1 MEQQLVLSSSEEA
14 QTGLTA
20 SGKRNCF
27 LPDTTIQY
35 SWDSTSLELFKRCPR
50 LYQYTM
56 LEGWEPHGE
65 GIHLR
70 FGIEYH
76 QALHDY
82 ETYKAMDLNHDEAV
96 HATVKDLLKRIYDW
110 DPDPRKESEEK
121 KSKPNL
127 LRTVIW
133 YLDRFKDD
141 KAETIILENGK
152 PALEVS
158 FRFELDWGPHRQP
171 YTTTEELEKILN
183 GPEGGPVGQPYLLSG
198 HLDRIVNYL
207 DGLYVMDRK
216 TSGTALSTYY
226 FAQYHPH
233 NQMSLY
239 ALAGKIVLE
248 SPIRGVIID
257 GAQIA
262 NEYSEFQR
270 GITYRTQDQL
280 DEWLYD
286 LHFWFG
292 RAEEYAVE
300 GYWPMNDTACSMYGG
315 CRFREICSKSPQARE
330 KFLQAGFRQKEEQ
343 DRWNPLKPR

>member
-1 MEQQLVLSSSEEA
+1 MTDTLTSTSVQA
-14 QTGLTA
+14 Q
-20 SGKRNCF
+20 SCF
-27 LPDTTIQY
+27 LPNTQVQFA
-35 SWDSTSLELFKRCPR
+35 WDSTSLELFKRCPR

-82 ETYKAMDLNHDEAV
+82 ETYKTLDLNHDEAV
-96 HATVKDLLKRIYDW
+96 HSTVRALLLRLVDW
-110 DPDPRKESEEK
+110 DPDPRTASEEK
-121 KSKPNL
+121 KSKANL
-127 LRTVIW
+127 LRTVVW
-133 YLDRFKDD
+133 YLDKFKDD
-141 KAETIILENGK
+141 PAKTVILDNGK

-158 FRFELDWGPHRQP
+158 FRFELDWGPQQQAQLVPRGIATDYYMNP
-171 YTTTEELEKILN
+171 
-183 GPEGGPVGQPYLLSG
+183 QPYLLSG

-216 TSGTALSTYY
+216 TSGTALSQYY
-226 FAQYHPH
+226 FNQYQPH

-239 ALAGKIVLE
+239 ALAGKVVLE

-257 GAQIA
+257 GAYIF
-262 NEYSEFQR
+262 NEWTKDEVFGR
-270 GITYRTQDQL
+270 GVTYRTQDQL

-286 LHFWFG
+286 LHFWFA
-292 RAEEYAVE
+292 RAEDYVANN
-300 GYWPMNDTACSMYGG
+300 YWPMNDTACSMYGG

-330 KFLQAGFRQKEEQ
+330 KFLQAGFRQKPEEE
-343 DRWNPLKPR
+343 RWNPLKPR